1 MLTEQKSTPF
11 TSQIIMLFILL
22 RVTHN
27 LSSDDLN
34 LVGASVIHGI
44 HSLGAG
50 HQMEGLFWTYTGKCY

>member
-1 MLTEQKSTPF
+1 
-11 TSQIIMLFILL
+11 MLFILL